1 MTGRTLKATYYA
13 LLRWPMWLN
22 GVLYKHL
29 RAPRNSDGTV
39 RVQLGP
45 GIKHYL
51 NGWINLDANLVTAK
65 SDVWADFRNGT
76 VDAIYSHHVI
86 EHLPDNMLEFHFKD
100 MFRCLNQ
107 GGIIRIGGPNG
118 DAAARKLVEG
128 DMGWFSDFPDK
139 RKSIGGRFANMLLC
153 RDEHLTIL
161 TFSYLEELASAAG
174 FVDIRQC
181 TPCSNTGYPKLID
194 AQLLCLRNTK
204 TLLKRPIR

>member
-1 MTGRTLKATYYA
+1 MCGLICETSCRFTIRLWT
-13 LLRWPMWLN
+13 
-22 GVLYKHL
+22 
-29 RAPRNSDGTV
+29 
-39 RVQLGP
+39 
-45 GIKHYL
+45 
-51 NGWINLDANLVTAK
+51 
-65 SDVWADFRNGT
+65 FF
-76 VDAIYSHHVI
+76 YSHHVI
-86 EHLPDNMLEFHFKD
+86 EHLPDALLEFHFKD

-139 RKSIGGRFANMLLC
+139 RKSIGGRFADMLLC

-194 AQLLCLRNTK
+194 AQLLSQEYEDTPETPH
-204 TLLKRPIR
+204 TLIVEARKP